1 MRCVRE
7 SYNLQKVPLE
17 KCRLDIV
24 NLTYLRQWLPAQIGY
39 RRFNGFDDVLT
50 RVESK
55 LFPSVSL

>member
-39 RRFNGFDDVLT
+39 RRFNGFDNVYI
-50 RVESK
+50 RV
-55 LFPSVSL
+55 